1 MQTLDCEN
9 TEKMK
14 LRDDLS
20 ILLLIVLFLTCVQVE
35 ENALRIEVLEEA
47 TTKTAILEAADSIIK
62 ADSIVKAQFQETE

>member
-1 MQTLDCEN
+1 MQTLDCGN

-20 ILLLIVLFLTCVQVE
+20 VLLLIVLFLTCAQVE
-35 ENALRIEVLEEA
+35 ENELRIEVLEEA

>member
-1 MQTLDCEN
+1 MRALGCEN
-9 TEKMK
+9 TKKMK

-35 ENALRIEVLEEA
+35 ENELRIEVLEEA

-62 ADSIVKAQFQETE
+62 ADSIVKAQFQETK